1 MRPISAKRL
10 LTSVTP
16 RTEPAARSSANFAP
30 SNLHLLRLR
39 KQLLHSL
46 KGNVVPKAMRKSSLL
61 HFAAGI
67 GSAMSGKIATAGFCT
82 LTSNSARTTSNY
94 VALEEKLKE
103 IDKLAGIDALLGW
116 DQMTMLPSGSS
127 TARNNQKSALASI
140 IYEKKTSP
148 EMKSLVTEL
157 IESDLSVLPSDFE
170 RAVVRDAAI
179 ILHLA
184 ISQTK
189 DMTVRQ
195 AELDGRGYQIWA
207 GKEEDE
213 TYRVNRRQSMM
224 TIHHG

>member
-1 MRPISAKRL
+1 
-10 LTSVTP
+10 
-16 RTEPAARSSANFAP
+16 
-30 SNLHLLRLR
+30 
-39 KQLLHSL
+39 
-46 KGNVVPKAMRKSSLL
+46 MRKSSLL

-67 GSAMSGKIATAGFCT
+67 GSAISGKIATAGFCT
-82 LTSNSARTTSNY
+82 MTSSSARTTSNY

-103 IDKLAGIDALLGW
+103 IDNLAGIDALLGW

-148 EMKSLVTEL
+148 EMKSLITEL
-157 IESDLSVLPSDFE
+157 VESDLSVLPSDFE

-184 ISQTK
+184 TSQTK

-207 GKEEDE
+207 GKKA
-213 TYRVNRRQSMM
+213 RREKRS
-224 TIHHG
+224 IWSLGDRE